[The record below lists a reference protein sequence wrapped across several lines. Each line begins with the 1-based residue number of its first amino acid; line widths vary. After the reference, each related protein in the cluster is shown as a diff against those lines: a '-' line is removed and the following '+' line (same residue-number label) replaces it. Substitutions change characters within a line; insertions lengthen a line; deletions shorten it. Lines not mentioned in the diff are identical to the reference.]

1 MNPPK
6 LNGTKPGRNGN
17 RRRPL
22 DPFRAAVWRGLSAI
36 LPPLLT
42 IVIFIW
48 VGTTLNTYI
57 FQPISHGMRDMIV
70 WSIAEIVPPNSVPP
84 EERGKEE
91 IRLDGKPF
99 RRLPSGRYIPLN
111 VYVTVAEEEGHEM
124 VPANAKACYQR
135 YVELTYLRPSVVIPF
150 LTALLILLVYLIG
163 KFLTARIGRMMWTL
177 VESTIIRLPLVSN
190 VYGAVKQV
198 IDFLLSEREMEYN
211 RVVAVEYPR
220 KGIWSLGMV
229 TGVSFRDLEAA
240 ANEPVLSIL
249 IPTSPMPVTGFTINV
264 PKSEVVDLDITVD
277 QALQFIISCGVVVPP
292 HQLPTGALGP
302 PPPEIPT
309 PEADDTGETKTAS
322 QAPSDETAAASDDDP
337 PSTGDDAPSDAAND

>member
-1 MNPPK
+1 MNPPNR
-6 LNGTKPGRNGN
+6 NGTKPRPNGK

-22 DPFRAAVWRGLSAI
+22 DPFRAAVWRGLSAV

-70 WSIAEIVPPNSVPP
+70 WSIAEIVPPNAVSP
-84 EERGKEE
+84 EDRGKEE
-91 IRLDGKPF
+91 IRINDRPF

-292 HQLPTGALGP
+292 HQLPSGALGP
-302 PPPEIPT
+302 APPEIPSPDSHEST
-309 PEADDTGETKTAS
+309 EGETASESAADEAPAAADDDL
-322 QAPSDETAAASDDDP
+322 PSKA
-337 PSTGDDAPSDAAND
+337 DDAPADASNG